1 MTIDHGTANKSL
13 IVCQRVCTSVKSSG
27 HTFSS
32 PLGFGRG
39 IFENSPL
46 LSLNNMILYAL
57 SRWRPTQLGEGKKIK
72 FTRYHIIKMCMNIM
86 PLSDN
91 CFMHILFYMRPHA
104 CLING
109 GQKSTATHWKVD
121 TLAKAKARLKIRW
134 AFAGAH
140 LIMTSSIKR
149 LSKSACVSAMWL
161 VSLPGLARRPI
172 KYLEVDLMERSLMD
186 SRYEHQ
192 RRGDAKDV

>member
-1 MTIDHGTANKSL
+1 MILA
-13 IVCQRVCTSVKSSG
+13 CVCTSVESSG

-86 PLSDN
+86 PLSDQSQLLPRYPAPIYTLLN
-91 CFMHILFYMRPHA
+91 DRQLFHA
-104 CLING
+104 HTFLYAPSRLPNKRGTEIYG
-109 GQKSTATHWKVD
+109 D
-121 TLAKAKARLKIRW
+121 TLESGHTGKGKGEAQNPMGVCWRTSHHDQQHQKA
-134 AFAGAH
+134 
-140 LIMTSSIKR
+140 
-149 LSKSACVSAMWL
+149 
-161 VSLPGLARRPI
+161 
-172 KYLEVDLMERSLMD
+172 E
-186 SRYEHQ
+186 
-192 RRGDAKDV
+192 